1 MAFFCKQNKLTK
13 NQIWKIIDKI
23 NLYKTS
29 DDEYK
34 IVHDRL
40 HTKYSQ
46 KQIRQIIDFIL
57 DRHIELEV
65 KFRHVELPWII
76 GDDSFSGLLFEIIG
90 RGKKFYHSITSEKL
104 KKMAEDE
111 DFQECFFSIFCTYDE

>member
-13 NQIWKIIDKI
+13 NQIWKIVDEINWYKI
-23 NLYKTS
+23 SRAEL

-34 IVHDRL
+34 IAHDRL

-65 KFRHVELPWII
+65 KFGHVELP
-76 GDDSFSGLLFEIIG
+76 
-90 RGKKFYHSITSEKL
+90 
-104 KKMAEDE
+104 
-111 DFQECFFSIFCTYDE
+111 